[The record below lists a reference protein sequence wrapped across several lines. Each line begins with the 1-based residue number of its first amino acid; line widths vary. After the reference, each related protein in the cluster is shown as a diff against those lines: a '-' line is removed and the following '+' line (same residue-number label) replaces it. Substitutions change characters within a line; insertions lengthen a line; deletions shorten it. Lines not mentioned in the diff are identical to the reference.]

1 MGLGSGKNQAVEGYN
16 HLVKCV
22 STNTGNLLFNFAIE
36 NLIKFTESD
45 IRWATPSSIINSE
58 DSPLVLPMANNVGP
72 HTDLS
77 VSGPKLS
84 GVAVHKTVM
93 GLGAQFPVNVTD
105 AASAAEKVPN
115 GTIEWLR
122 LVIQNSQIPNISVRG
137 KFTKDVLTKLGFGDY
152 VVPLGCPSHFI
163 NKKKNLG
170 EILKSKSDML
180 TPELK
185 NGVVVAAGNTG
196 IKNLNALER
205 FLIEQIDTFG
215 GKYVVQHPK
224 TLICLSQR
232 WEEEL
237 DAAEIEET
245 NTNFFPNRSQEEM
258 LAWFSKNSFTYSSV
272 PQWML
277 DISKHDIAIGTRI
290 HGIQAA
296 IQSEVPSV
304 CLYMDS
310 RTKELC
316 ETMKIPCM
324 SAHQFQ
330 KNTSMSEVI
339 SLLKNWDWKYYD
351 ENRLELSAKT
361 TTFLEENNLE
371 LARQNIL

>member
-36 NLIKFTESD
+36 NLIKFTEAD

-58 DSPLVLPMANNVGP
+58 ESPLVLPMANNVGP

-84 GVAVHKTVM
+84 GVTVHKTVM
-93 GLGAQFPVNVTD
+93 GLGAQFPVNITD
-105 AASAAEKVPN
+105 ASAAAEKVPE
-115 GTIEWLR
+115 GTVAWLR
-122 LVIQNSQIPNISVRG
+122 LVTQNSAVPNISVRG
-137 KFTKDVLTKLGFGDY
+137 KFTKDVLTTLGFGDY

-163 NKKKNLG
+163 NKKKHLG
-170 EILKSKSDML
+170 EILKSKSDLL

-205 FLIEQIDTFG
+205 FLIEQINIFG
-215 GKYVVQHPK
+215 GKYIVQHPK

-237 DAAEIEET
+237 DAAEIDET
-245 NTNFFPNRSQEEM
+245 NTNFFPNLSLEEM

-277 DISKHDIAIGTRI
+277 DIAKHDIAIGTRI

-296 IQSEVPSV
+296 IQSEVPAV

-330 KNTSMSEVI
+330 KEPSISEVI
-339 SLLKNWDWKYYD
+339 SLLKSWDWESYD
-351 ENRLELSAKT
+351 ENRLELSRKT
-361 TTFLEENNLE
+361 TSFLKENSLE
-371 LARQNIL
+371 LVRQSTL